1 MYLLITNKSV
11 INKAQQEADNLL
23 IKFCG
28 RRQSNSTQNLP
39 EKKRRYLS
47 SITKSHPIQ
56 PHYQKTPHRLLL
68 NQ

>member
-39 EKKRRYLS
+39 EKKED
-47 SITKSHPIQ
+47 TSHP
-56 PHYQKTPHRLLL
+56 
-68 NQ
+68 